1 MPCTIGRPRTSI
13 SVRRGVRLPKKQLRL
28 DRVARMHAIQLH
40 ASKVLRGA
48 DVGCNTC
55 KAVTQQSS
63 SQPRVSERRADPVAF
78 RFQVSLR
85 GDVHRPCRGA
95 LLASHVVSTI

>member
-1 MPCTIGRPRTSI
+1 M
-13 SVRRGVRLPKKQLRL
+13 RRGVRLPKKQFHL
-28 DRVARMHAIQLH
+28 DRVARMHAIQLPARH
-40 ASKVLRGA
+40 CAVLTL
-48 DVGCNTC
+48 V
-55 KAVTQQSS
+55 VTHVRQCAQQNS

-95 LLASHVVSTI
+95 PPRFTRGQHDLTTSCVL